1 MFKFAGYLVYD
12 NMVRVVNYS
21 ARKTEAVA
29 FCGANGLPEVN
40 IRRIFVK
47 DTIDAGKPLVTD
59 IANIGPEILEPNEHG
74 FLVPVTKEENV

>member
-29 FCGANGLPEVN
+29 FCVASGLPEAN

-47 DTIDAGKPLVTD
+47 DTINAGKPMVSD
-59 IANIGPEILEPNEHG
+59 IANIGPEILEPNEYG
-74 FLVPVTKEENV
+74 LLVPITKEENV

>member
-29 FCGANGLPEVN
+29 FCGANGLPEAN
-40 IRRIFVK
+40 IRRIFMK
-47 DTIDAGKPLVTD
+47 ETINEGKPMVTG
-59 IANIGPEILEPNEHG
+59 IASVDPEILEPNEQG
-74 FLVPVTKEENV
+74 LLVPIKKEENV

>member
-21 ARKTEAVA
+21 SRKTEAVA

-40 IRRIFVK
+40 IRRIFMK
-47 DTIDAGKPLVTD
+47 ETANAGNPMAMDIVNTD
-59 IANIGPEILEPNEHG
+59 NEILEPNEDG
-74 FLVPVTKEENV
+74 YLISIKKEKSV